1 MSAPRRNRGANGKPE
16 RSNEL
21 AKIHIAKAQLGLD
34 DDAYRD
40 MLWSVARVR
49 SAKDLDAGGREAVL
63 RHLRGCGWKDATPVR
78 GSAYK
83 KGTPAALI
91 RWLWTQLHKAG
102 AVQDNSDR
110 ALRRYIATHAPGRSG
125 APEVAPQHLDRKDTD
140 AVIEQ
145 LKAWR
150 ARYGSEQRQAQRAA
164 AEEEGRGQP

>member
-1 MSAPRRNRGANGKPE
+1 MSTPNRRRSPNGKPE

-34 DDAYRD
+34 DDTYRA

-63 RHLRGCGWKDATPVR
+63 RHLRGCGWQDS
-78 GSAYK
+78 GSTRASSPYR

-102 AVQDNSDR
+102 AVADNSDR
-110 ALRRYIATHAPGRSG
+110 ALRRYIATHAPDQAG
-125 APEVAPQHLDRKDTD
+125 ADEVAPQHLDRVATS
-140 AVIEQ
+140 AIIEQ
-145 LKAWR
+145 LKSWR
-150 ARYGSEQRQAQRAA
+150 ARLEKEPAQS
-164 AEEEGRGQP
+164 